1 MQNFGAPAP
10 PMTGRACYNCFTC
23 DIQDHRLTSFTTGGD
38 VTHQA
43 RDCPTKGNP
52 TCYNCGGQGHLS
64 RECTNP
70 QKEKSCYGCG
80 ETGHISRDCPKGGA
94 PRGGAGMG
102 G

>member
-10 PMTGRACYNCFTC
+10 PMTGRACYNC
-23 DIQDHRLTSFTTGGD
+23 GD

-80 ETGHISRDCPKGGA
+80 ETGH
-94 PRGGAGMG
+94 
-102 G
+102 